1 MKKITFSAIVAL
13 FILNLVS
20 ACKKDDSPKDILT
33 SVSCWQLV
41 KQESRSQ
48 SSDPWST
55 TFGVFACRADNCISF
70 SSDNTF
76 VEDEGATTCD
86 STDQQTTTATFSL
99 SEDGKTLT
107 FLRYGFMQTATV
119 EELTSSKLVVTFTF
133 VEQNKLTFEAQ

>member
-13 FILNLVS
+13 FILITVS
-20 ACKKDDSPKDILT
+20 ACKKDDDAKDILT

-55 TFGVFACRADNCISF
+55 TLGVFACRADNCISF
-70 SSDNTF
+70 SPDYSF
-76 VEDEGATTCD
+76 FEDEGATTCD
-86 STDQQTTTATFSL
+86 STDNQTITNVFTL

-107 FLRYGFMQTATV
+107 FPRYGFPQTGTV
-119 EELTSSKLVVTFTF
+119 EELTSSKLIVLLKSAHP
-133 VEQNKLTFEAQ
+133 QI